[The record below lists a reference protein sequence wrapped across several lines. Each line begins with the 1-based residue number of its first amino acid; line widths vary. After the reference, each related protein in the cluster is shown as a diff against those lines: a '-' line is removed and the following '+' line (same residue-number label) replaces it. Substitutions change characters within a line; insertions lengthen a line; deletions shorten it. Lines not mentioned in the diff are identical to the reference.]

1 MSGKAWREAEELQRT
16 RSWSA
21 AGVAWMDIAERAM
34 EKGDLAR
41 AQEAGS
47 RAGDAWRRED
57 RPPLAARALKLA
69 WDAGRRGCIDAALLA
84 GVLLDAGQADVALDI
99 VAPAGDTLNLGTPDA
114 RAVLLDVR
122 LGLHLALGSVEAA
135 REDLAALEVLAVPG
149 GEISRVFRQAQLD
162 RLDGLM
168 ERADLGFKA
177 AVTALGGIAGP
188 PGIAAGPMAAAM
200 AERGELALL
209 CAALGHG
216 SAAEARVHLEGA
228 LAGWRTAARAGPAM
242 RAQAWLLR
250 AQAICGEPVLAAPI
264 LDWAAGADERGLPLL
279 AADLRVCYAVAS
291 GDASGLHEVAA
302 TLERAPLGQGRVRVI
317 HAELGGG
324 READLDSALNALAA
338 DSPWF
343 ARGLRVLGTREN
355 DAGMLAEA
363 EARIAMFFAEDFTA

>member
-1 MSGKAWREAEELQRT
+1 
-16 RSWSA
+16 
-21 AGVAWMDIAERAM
+21 MDIAERAM
-34 EKGDLAR
+34 DKGDLAR

-57 RPPLAARALKLA
+57 RPVLAARALKLA
-69 WDAGRRGCIDAALLA
+69 WDAGRRGPIDAALLA

-99 VAPAGDTLNLGTPDA
+99 VADIVAPAGEALDHGTPDA
-114 RAVLLDVR
+114 QAVLLDVR

-135 REDLAALEVLAVPG
+135 RADLAKLELLSVPG

-228 LAGWRTAARAGPAM
+228 LAGWRTAARSGPAM

-291 GDASGLHEVAA
+291 GDASELSDVAA
-302 TLERAPLGQGRVRVI
+302 TLSRAPLAQGRVRVI
-317 HAELGGG
+317 HAELGG
-324 READLDSALNALAA
+324 EQDADLESALNALAA
-338 DSPWF
+338 DGPWF

-355 DAGMLAEA
+355 DVGMLAEA
-363 EARIAMFFAEDFTA
+363 DARIAMFFTE

>member
-16 RSWSA
+16 RAWSA
-21 AGVAWMDIAERAM
+21 AGTAWMDIATRAM

-57 RPPLAARALKLA
+57 RPALAARALKLA
-69 WDAGRRGCIDAALLA
+69 WDAGRRGPIDAALLA

-99 VAPAGDTLNLGTPDA
+99 VAPAGDPLGNGTPDA
-114 RAVLLDVR
+114 QAVLLDVR

-135 REDLAALEVLAVPG
+135 RADLAALEELAVPG

-162 RLDGLM
+162 RLDGLL

-177 AVTALGGIAGP
+177 AVTALSTIAGP
-188 PGIAAGPMAAAM
+188 PGIAAGPIAAAM

-216 SAAEARVHLEGA
+216 DPAEARVHLEGA
-228 LAGWRTAARAGPAM
+228 LAGWRTAARSGPAL
-242 RAQAWLLR
+242 RAQAWVLR
-250 AQAICGEPVLAAPI
+250 SQAICGESVLAEPI
-264 LDWAAGADERGLPLL
+264 LDWAAGAEERGLPLL
-279 AADLRVCYAVAS
+279 AADLRVSYAVAS
-291 GDASGLHEVAA
+291 RDASGLRDVAG
-302 TLERAPLGQGRVRVI
+302 TLERAPLAQARVRVI

-324 READLDSALNALAA
+324 PDADLDAALNALAT
-338 DSPWF
+338 DGPWF
-343 ARGLRVLGTREN
+343 ARGLRALATREN

-363 EARIAMFFAEDFTA
+363 EARIRAFFQDE